1 MEIAVK
7 SCKGFEILLVCQ
19 RIWQKKNKED
29 AEGTCSPPSFQTKP
43 VSPVIPS
50 LVGSGILLFQEFSYG
65 RPRKIPLNVLSEV
78 FSVS

>member
-7 SCKGFEILLVCQ
+7 SCKDFEILLVCQ

-29 AEGTCSPPSFQTKP
+29 AEGTCSPPSFQIKP

-50 LVGSGILLFQEFSYG
+50 LVGSGILLFQEFSYE
-65 RPRKIPLNVLSEV
+65 RPRKIPLNVLSGV

>member
-29 AEGTCSPPSFQTKP
+29 AEGTCSPPSFQSKP
-43 VSPVIPS
+43 IPLILLS
-50 LVGSGILLFQEFSYG
+50 LVGPGILLSLEIF
-65 RPRKIPLNVLSEV
+65 L
-78 FSVS
+78 

>member
-7 SCKGFEILLVCQ
+7 SCKDFEILLVCQ

-29 AEGTCSPPSFQTKP
+29 AEGICSPPSFQTKP

-50 LVGSGILLFQEFSYG
+50 LVGSGILFFLEFSYE
-65 RPRKIPLNVLSEV
+65 RPRKIPLNVLSGV